1 MSTQVSFMNFSYLIY
16 EERDEV
22 GILTLNRPNALNAL
36 NNEVFDELQSFLDL
50 FKRSINVRVL
60 IITGAGRAFV
70 AGADIKELQNMS
82 VREAYDFA
90 EKGKS
95 VFREIALLPI
105 PVIAAINGFALGGG
119 LELALSCD
127 IRVAS
132 KDTKI
137 GLSEAALGLI
147 PGFNGTVEALKQV
160 GLGHAMYLMMIT
172 GGIKANEAYELGL
185 VQKLAEA
192 DHVLDDAIDMAKK
205 IAKNSPNS
213 LRLLKTIL
221 REGKEMTRTDA
232 EAMESREFGNLF
244 DEKETERIEGVNAF
258 IEKRKPNWK

>member
-1 MSTQVSFMNFSYLIY
+1 MNFSYLIY

-36 NNEVFDELQSFLDL
+36 NNEVFDELQSFIDS
-50 FKRSINVRVL
+50 FKQSSNVRVL
-60 IITGAGRAFV
+60 IITGAGKAFV
-70 AGADIKELQNMS
+70 AGADIKAFQDMTVQEG
-82 VREAYDFA
+82 YDFS

-95 VFREIALLPI
+95 VFRNIAQLPI

-119 LELALSCD
+119 LELALACD
-127 IRVAS
+127 IRIAN
-132 KDTKI
+132 KDTRL
-137 GLSEAALGLI
+137 GLPESSLGLI

-160 GLGHAMYLMMIT
+160 GLGHAIYLMMT
-172 GGIKANEAYELGL
+172 AGGVKATEAYDLGL
-185 VQKLAEA
+185 VQKLADA
-192 DHVLDDAIDMAKK
+192 DQVLDNAIDMAKK
-205 IAKNSPNS
+205 IAKNSPNA
-213 LRLLKTIL
+213 LRLLKTVL

-244 DEKETERIEGVNAF
+244 DEKQTERIEGVNAF

>member
-1 MSTQVSFMNFSYLIY
+1 MSTQGNFMNFSYLIY

-22 GILTLNRPNALNAL
+22 GILTLNRPDALNAL
-36 NNEVFDELQSFLDL
+36 NNEVFDELQSFLVL
-50 FKRSINVRVL
+50 FKQSINVRVL

-82 VREAYDFA
+82 VQDAYDFA

-95 VFREIALLPI
+95 VFRNIALLPI
-105 PVIAAINGFALGGG
+105 PVIAAINGYALGGG

-127 IRVAS
+127 IRVAN
-132 KDTKI
+132 KDTKL
-137 GLSEAALGLI
+137 GMSEVSLGLI

-160 GLGHAMYLMMIT
+160 GLGHAMYLMMT
-172 GGIKANEAYELGL
+172 ADSVKATEAYELGL

-192 DHVLDDAIDMAKK
+192 DQVLDDAIDMAKK
-205 IAKNSPNS
+205 IAKNSPNA
-213 LRLLKTIL
+213 LRILKTVL

-232 EAMESREFGNLF
+232 EEMESREFGNLF
-244 DEKETERIEGVNAF
+244 DEKQTERIEGVNAF